1 MPDVYVNRISK
12 ILPNNPIS
20 NDEMETVLGLIDG
33 KTSKARRLVL
43 RSNKINTRY
52 YCIDKN
58 RNITHS
64 NAQLT
69 KEAIDNLFD
78 KDFNENDIEVLSCGT
93 TTPDQLLPSHAS
105 MVHGLFSKKSY
116 ELNSSSGICTSGM
129 NALKFGFLSVKS
141 GNTKNAVCTASERFS
156 TWMLADK
163 FDNEVENL
171 KSLQEKPIIAF
182 KKEFL
187 RWMLSDGAS
196 AMLLEDKPKGDISL
210 KIEWMEA
217 FSYAHE
223 LETCM
228 YAGGDKQEDGSI
240 KSWNDYKPNEWLTQ
254 SVFSLKQD
262 VKLLDANILQKGVES
277 MDEALKKYHIDPST
291 IDYFLPHISS
301 FYFKDGLRDLM
312 NEKGVNVPE
321 SSWFLNLDKVGN
333 IGAASIYIMLEELF
347 NSDKL
352 KKGDTIFLCVPE
364 SGRFS
369 YAYAYLTVC

>member
-1 MPDVYVNRISK
+1 MSDVYVNRISK
-12 ILPNNPIS
+12 VLPNNPIS
-20 NDEMETVLGLIDG
+20 NDEMENILGLIDG
-33 KTSKARRLVL
+33 NKSKARSLIL
-43 RSNKINTRY
+43 RSNKIKTRY
-52 YCIDKN
+52 YCLDEN
-58 RNITHS
+58 RNITHT

-69 KEAIDNLFD
+69 KEAVDQLFD
-78 KDFNENDIEVLSCGT
+78 DNFTENDIEVLSCGT
-93 TTPDQLLPSHAS
+93 TTPDQLLPSHAA
-105 MVHGLFSKKSY
+105 MVHGLFDKKSY

-129 NALKFGFLSVKS
+129 NALKFGYLSVKS

-156 TWMLADK
+156 VWMLAEK

-171 KSLQEKPIIAF
+171 KVLQEKPIIAF

-187 RWMLSDGAS
+187 RWMLSDGSS
-196 AMLLEDKPKGDISL
+196 AILLEDQPKGKVSL
-210 KIEWMEA
+210 KMEWMEA

-240 KSWNDYKPNEWLTQ
+240 KSWNEYNPNEWLTK

-262 VKLLDANILQKGVES
+262 VKLLDANILQKGVSS
-277 MDEALKKYHIDPST
+277 MDEALKKHHIDPSKIT
-291 IDYFLPHISS
+291 YFLPHISS
-301 FYFKDGLRDLM
+301 FYFKDELKKLM
-312 NEKGVNVPE
+312 DEQGVNVPE

>member
-1 MPDVYVNRISK
+1 MSNVYINKISK
-12 ILPNNPIS
+12 VLPNNPVS
-20 NDEMETVLGLIDG
+20 NDEMENILGLIDG
-33 KTSKARRLVL
+33 NRSKARSLIL
-43 RSNKINTRY
+43 RSNKIKTRY
-52 YCIDKN
+52 YCLDKN
-58 RNITHS
+58 RNITHT

-69 KEAIDNLFD
+69 KEAVDQLFD
-78 KDFNENDIEVLSCGT
+78 GDFKEEDIEVLSCGT
-93 TTPDQLLPSHAS
+93 TTPDQLLPSHAA
-105 MVHGLFSKKSY
+105 MVHGLFDKRSY

-156 TWMLADK
+156 VWMLSEK

-171 KSLQEKPIIAF
+171 KILKEKPIIAF

-187 RWMLSDGAS
+187 RWMLSDGSS
-196 AMLLEDKPKGDISL
+196 AILLEDKPKGKISM

-240 KSWNDYKPNEWLTQ
+240 KSWNEYTPDEWLTK

-262 VKLLDANILQKGVES
+262 VKLLDANILQKGVSS
-277 MDEALKKYHIDPST
+277 MDEALKKHDVDPSEIT
-291 IDYFLPHISS
+291 YFLPHISS
-301 FYFKDGLRDLM
+301 FYFKEELIKLM
-312 NEKGVNVPE
+312 DENGVKVPE

>member
-1 MPDVYVNRISK
+1 MSDVYVNKISK

-20 NDEMETVLGLIDG
+20 NDEMENILGFIDG
-33 KTSKARRLVL
+33 KTSKAKSLIL
-43 RSNKINTRY
+43 RSNKIKTRY
-52 YCIDKN
+52 YCLDEN
-58 RNITHS
+58 RNITHT

-69 KEAIDNLFD
+69 KEAVDQLFD
-78 KDFNENDIEVLSCGT
+78 SNFTENDIEVLSCGT
-93 TTPDQLLPSHAS
+93 TTPDQLLPSHAA
-105 MVHGLFSKKSY
+105 MVHGLFDKKSY

-156 TWMLADK
+156 AWMLAEK
-163 FDNEVENL
+163 FDNEVDNL
-171 KSLQEKPIIAF
+171 KVLQEKPIIAF

-196 AMLLEDKPKGDISL
+196 AILLENKPKGDISL

-240 KSWNDYKPNEWLTQ
+240 KSWNDYHPEEWLTK

-262 VKLLDANILQKGVES
+262 VKLLDANILQNGVLS
-277 MDEALKKYHIDPST
+277 MDEALKKHKIDPST
-291 IDYFLPHISS
+291 VDYFLPHISS
-301 FYFKDGLRDLM
+301 FYFKDGLKTLM
-312 NEKGVNVPE
+312 DEQGVNVPE

>member
-1 MPDVYVNRISK
+1 MSDVYVNKISK

-20 NDEMETVLGLIDG
+20 NDEMENILGFIDG
-33 KTSKARRLVL
+33 KTSKAKSLIL
-43 RSNKINTRY
+43 RSNKIKTRY
-52 YCIDKN
+52 YCLDEN
-58 RNITHS
+58 RNITHT

-69 KEAIDNLFD
+69 KEAVDQLFD
-78 KDFNENDIEVLSCGT
+78 SNFTENDIEVLSCGT
-93 TTPDQLLPSHAS
+93 TTPDQLLPSHAA
-105 MVHGLFSKKSY
+105 MVHGLFDKKSY

-156 TWMLADK
+156 AWMLAEK
-163 FDNEVENL
+163 FDNEVDNL
-171 KSLQEKPIIAF
+171 KVLQEKPIIAF

-196 AMLLEDKPKGDISL
+196 AILLENKPKGDISL

-240 KSWNDYKPNEWLTQ
+240 KSWNDYHPEEWLTK

-262 VKLLDANILQKGVES
+262 VKLLDANILQKGVLS
-277 MDEALKKYHIDPST
+277 MDEALKKHKIDPST
-291 IDYFLPHISS
+291 VDYFLPHISS
-301 FYFKDGLRDLM
+301 FYFKDGLKTLM
-312 NEKGVNVPE
+312 DEQGVNVPE

>member
-1 MPDVYVNRISK
+1 MSDVYVNRISK

-20 NDEMETVLGLIDG
+20 NDEMENILGFIDG
-33 KTSKARRLVL
+33 KTSKAKSLIL
-43 RSNKINTRY
+43 RSNKIKTRY
-52 YCIDKN
+52 YCLDEN
-58 RNITHS
+58 RNITHT

-69 KEAIDNLFD
+69 KEAVDQLFD
-78 KDFNENDIEVLSCGT
+78 SNFTENDIEVLSCGT
-93 TTPDQLLPSHAS
+93 TTPDQLLPSHAA
-105 MVHGLFSKKSY
+105 MVHGLFDKKSY

-156 TWMLADK
+156 AWMLAEK
-163 FDNEVENL
+163 FDNEVDNL
-171 KSLQEKPIIAF
+171 KVLQEKPIIAF

-196 AMLLEDKPKGDISL
+196 AILLENKPKGDISL

-240 KSWNDYKPNEWLTQ
+240 KSWNDYHPEEWLTK

-262 VKLLDANILQKGVES
+262 VKLLDANILQKGVLS
-277 MDEALKKYHIDPST
+277 MDEALKKHKTDPST
-291 IDYFLPHISS
+291 VDYFLPHISS
-301 FYFKDGLRDLM
+301 FYFKDGLKTLM
-312 NEKGVNVPE
+312 DEQGVNVPE

>member
-12 ILPNNPIS
+12 VLPNKPVS
-20 NDEMETVLGLIDG
+20 NDEMEGILGLIDG
-33 KTSKARRLVL
+33 KISKARRLIL

-52 YCIDKN
+52 YCVDKN
-58 RNITHS
+58 RNITHT

-69 KEAIDNLFD
+69 KDSIDKLFD
-78 KDFNENDIEVLSCGT
+78 KNFSEDDIEVLSCGT
-93 TTPDQLLPSHAS
+93 TTPDHLLPSHAA
-105 MVHGLFSKKSY
+105 MVHGLFNNKSF

-156 TWMLADK
+156 TWMMAEK
-163 FDNEVENL
+163 FDSEAENL
-171 KSLQEKPIIAF
+171 KLLKEKPIIAF

-196 AMLLEDKPKGDISL
+196 AILLEDKPKGDISL

-228 YAGGDKQEDGSI
+228 YAGGDKQADGSI
-240 KSWNDYKPNEWLTQ
+240 KSWSEYHPNEWLSK

-262 VKLLDANILQKGVES
+262 VKLLGENILQKGVES
-277 MDEALKKYHIDPST
+277 MDLVLKKHNINPSK
-291 IDYFLPHISS
+291 IDYFLTHISS
-301 FYFKDGLRDLM
+301 LYFKDGLKELM
-312 NEKGVNVPE
+312 DEKGINVPE
-321 SSWFLNLDKVGN
+321 SSWFLNLDRVGN
-333 IGAASIYIMLEELF
+333 IGAASIYIMIEEVF
-347 NSDKL
+347 NSKRL
-352 KKGDTIFLCVPE
+352 KKGDSIFACVPE

>member
-1 MPDVYVNRISK
+1 MSDVYVNKISRV
-12 ILPNNPIS
+12 LPNDPVS
-20 NDEMETVLGLIDG
+20 NDEMESILGLIDG
-33 KTSKARRLVL
+33 KNSKARRLIL
-43 RSNKINTRY
+43 RSNKIKTRY
-52 YCIDKN
+52 YCLDKN
-58 RNITHS
+58 RKITHT

-69 KEAIDNLFD
+69 KEAIDKLFD
-78 KDFNENDIEVLSCGT
+78 EDFTEDDIEVLSCGT

-105 MVHGLFSKKSY
+105 MVHGLFTNKSY

-129 NALKFGFLSVKS
+129 SALKFGYLSVKS
-141 GNTKNAVCTASERFS
+141 GNTKNAVCTASERLS
-156 TWMLADK
+156 TWMMAEK
-163 FDNEVENL
+163 FENEIENL
-171 KSLQEKPIIAF
+171 KVLKEKPIIAF

-196 AMLLEDKPKGDISL
+196 AILLEDKPKGDISL

-223 LETCM
+223 LDTCM

-240 KSWNDYKPNEWLTQ
+240 KPWNEYSPDEWLTK

-262 VKLLDANILQKGVES
+262 VKLLDANILQKGVLSMYES
-277 MDEALKKYHIDPST
+277 LKKHNIDPST
-291 IDYFLPHISS
+291 IDHFLVHISS
-301 FYFKDGLRDLM
+301 FYFKDGLKEQMD
-312 NEKGVNVPE
+312 EKGINIPE

-333 IGAASIYIMLEELF
+333 IGSASIYLMIEELF

-352 KKGDTIFLCVPE
+352 KKGDSIFVSVPE

-369 YAYAYLTVC
+369 YAYAFLTVC